1 MDMITNNHPKDGFLN
16 VSSGKGFIVMVIDNI
31 KLFKSHGLVKKF
43 VFSLSFW
50 KTHLNILIW

>member
-1 MDMITNNHPKDGFLN
+1 MITNNHPKDGFLN

-31 KLFKSHGLVKKF
+31 KLFKSHGLVRKF